1 MDQPESVVVLAR
13 IPDFHGGGGDA
24 EPASTQSQSRGRLL
38 SPALSFAL
46 LAGGVLLLM
55 AVGVFGFRT
64 VKNDQPADSQT
75 AANPLPAWHPG
86 PPAPAAE
93 TAPGSDSW
101 GGSCTATPG
110 ATVQLSPQP
119 NVQLSPQPKQSQ
131 PKEPAKES
139 RDAAKVASSGE
150 EEPLTW
156 QGFCRQFDA
165 KAGAP
170 AASVANRSMTLNRQ
184 SDAVR
189 EYQADA
195 RSGYPRERT
204 PNMTYP
210 ETQTP

>member
-13 IPDFHGGGGDA
+13 IPDFHGSEGDA
-24 EPASTQSQSRGRLL
+24 EPASTQSRSRGRLL

-46 LAGGVLLLM
+46 LAGGVLLLL
-55 AVGVFGFRT
+55 AVGLFGFRT

-75 AANPLPAWHPG
+75 AANPLPAWHPR
-86 PPAPAAE
+86 PSAPAAE
-93 TAPGSDSW
+93 TVGSW
-101 GGSCTATPG
+101 GSSCTATPG

-119 NVQLSPQPKQSQ
+119 KAPQPNALQPKQSQ
-131 PKEPAKES
+131 AKEPAKES
-139 RDAAKVASSGE
+139 PDAAKVASSGE

-165 KAGAP
+165 KSGAP
-170 AASVANRSMTLNRQ
+170 AASVANRSMTLNRP
-184 SDAVR
+184 SDTAR